1 MLNIRDFALQ
11 MISQNP
17 QIANNP
23 QAQSYIETIRNGS
36 IEDLRRVA
44 TNICNSYG
52 VTPEQ
57 AAGQA
62 INFFGFRQ

>member
-23 QAQSYIETIRNGS
+23 QAQNYINTIQNGS
-36 IEDLRRVA
+36 PDDIKQLA
-44 TNICNSYG
+44 MNICNSYG

-62 INFFGFRQ
+62 ASFFGLRR